1 MCWKLFHVF
10 IKIPIRKPTK
20 TKKKKSYKYI
30 FFKMQKKNKT
40 LKMKK
45 KRNKTIQKKRER
57 KFQYLVLFNSILS
70 LSIRTGQTQRP

>member
-1 MCWKLFHVF
+1 
-10 IKIPIRKPTK
+10 
-20 TKKKKSYKYI
+20 
-30 FFKMQKKNKT
+30 MQKKNKT